1 MPINFPTSPALN
13 EIYSFGEKSWKFN
26 GNAWITVTG
35 NTNYISSDIV
45 TEGITNLYYTDNRVR
60 SAISASLTSDFIYS
74 NVNVESNITIASNT
88 SALRVSP
95 TNVNSGVFLTISS
108 GATLKL
114 I

>member
-60 SAISASLTSDFIYS
+60 SAISASLTSDFIFS
-74 NVNVESNITIASNT
+74 NVNVIANVTIASNLN
-88 SALRVSP
+88 AMRVSP

-108 GATLKL
+108 GASLTL